1 MSKDKVET
9 LEKPK
14 RVHQIAKE
22 LNIASVEVLDF
33 LKERKYP
40 IKNMNIMT
48 RVDEKMYSE
57 ILERFQSEK
66 VSAEKKIEYKRKK
79 LKITDFEKKEEKEVI
94 EIPIKYNKLKVKEK
108 KIEIR
113 YTEIEEKV
121 EKEPVIVEEKPKE
134 IK

>member
-48 RVDEKMYSE
+48 KVDEKMYND
-57 ILERFQSEK
+57 ILLRFQSEK
-66 VSAEKKIEYKRKK
+66 VRAEKKIEYRRKK
-79 LKITDFEKKEEKEVI
+79 LKNPPKK
-94 EIPIKYNKLKVKEK
+94 KLKKYQRK
-108 KIEIR
+108 KLKNPPKKKLKR
-113 YTEIEEKV
+113 YQRKKV
-121 EKEPVIVEEKPKE
+121 AKNRRNNKK
-134 IK
+134 KLTDDTKK

>member
-40 IKNMNIMT
+40 IKNINIMT
-48 RVDEKMYSE
+48 KVDEKMYND
-57 ILERFQSEK
+57 ILLRFQSEK
-66 VSAEKKIEYKRKK
+66 VSAEKKIEYRRKK

-94 EIPIKYNKLKVKEK
+94 EIPIEYNKPKVN
-108 KIEIR
+108 
-113 YTEIEEKV
+113 T
-121 EKEPVIVEEKPKE
+121 
-134 IK
+134 